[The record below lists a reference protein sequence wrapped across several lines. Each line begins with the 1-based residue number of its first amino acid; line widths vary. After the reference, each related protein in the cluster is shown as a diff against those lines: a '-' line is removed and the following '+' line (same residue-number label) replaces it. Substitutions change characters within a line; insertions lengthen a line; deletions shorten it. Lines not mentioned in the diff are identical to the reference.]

1 MTDQPPSTE
10 LPEPRERLG
19 ALRIILVLIGVIAVL
34 FSGGCSLMS
43 LSDGTGYWE
52 FVLMFGGPPFALG
65 LLVIWMAL
73 RLGRGRVPPP
83 PMDNEETP

>member
-19 ALRIILVLIGVIAVL
+19 ALRIVLVLIGVIAVL

-43 LSDGTGYWE
+43 LSDGVDYWE
-52 FVLMFGGPPFALG
+52 FVLMFGGAPFALG
-65 LLVIWMAL
+65 PLVIWMAL
-73 RLGRGRVPPP
+73 RLGRGIATGKHADDGDLP
-83 PMDNEETP
+83 